1 MSTTAVRVL
10 VYGNIEEE
18 DAESLNKLILEGIE
32 ETAILTDNQVR
43 FGITSR
49 ITGCAKEIDRT
60 YSVLSFI
67 KVKCCVHNG
76 TIFSL
81 PG

>member
-1 MSTTAVRVL
+1 MKGCCISPDLLSRSARALMSTTAVRVL

-43 FGITSR
+43 FGVSSR
-49 ITGCAKEIDRT
+49 DG
-60 YSVLSFI
+60 
-67 KVKCCVHNG
+67 
-76 TIFSL
+76 
-81 PG
+81 